1 MTENQRTAA
10 HWDRVLTTG
19 DNSFSPEVYWMA
31 VPEVHKRI
39 QRLSTGGA
47 LTAKGVPYDVW
58 FQYCVFEFLAARL
71 PVERMLSVGCGTG
84 DLERNLAL
92 YNCFKH
98 MDACDISPAAIA
110 VARQKAVE
118 MEIHN
123 ITFIASDIA
132 KFPLPAEHYDV
143 VWFNSSLHHI
153 KDLEGTCAAI
163 ARTLKPD
170 GFVFLNEYV
179 GPSRFRLPA
188 RQKDAIRAAFDLL
201 PRRFKRSSVPPRHV
215 RAWTNARALLRQ
227 RSLAP
232 APTEYYATAPYIPQ
246 PTLLAL
252 LDPSEAVRSAD
263 ILRVLADHFQ
273 IVRKHDIGGS
283 VLHFLLSGIAG
294 NFVKDDPQTQGML
307 SMLFQIEDTL
317 IAAGDLQSDF
327 AVVVAQKRA

>member
-58 FQYCVFEFLAARL
+58 FQYCVFEFLAAWL

-170 GFVFLNEYV
+170 GFVFLNV
-179 GPSRFRLPA
+179 CRTKPL
-188 RQKDAIRAAFDLL
+188 QAAC
-201 PRRFKRSSVPPRHV
+201 PPKRCYPCGLRS
-215 RAWTNARALLRQ
+215 AAQALQTLIC
-227 RSLAP
+227 
-232 APTEYYATAPYIPQ
+232 ATAPC
-246 PTLLAL
+246 AGM
-252 LDPSEAVRSAD
+252 DERASA
-263 ILRVLADHFQ
+263 
-273 IVRKHDIGGS
+273 
-283 VLHFLLSGIAG
+283 
-294 NFVKDDPQTQGML
+294 
-307 SMLFQIEDTL
+307 
-317 IAAGDLQSDF
+317 AATAFTCS
-327 AVVVAQKRA
+327 RTH